1 MSERN
6 LPRMHAQRVRTRVK
20 RRTRMTRVTYQT
32 RRLIAWVVIGA
43 LGLAAGYVVARIG
56 AKDIPIV
63 EAR

>member
-1 MSERN
+1 
-6 LPRMHAQRVRTRVK
+6 
-20 RRTRMTRVTYQT
+20 MTRVTYQT